1 MITPTPVSAAA
12 EYTADK
18 AVVLDML
25 TEVFVGIGY
34 GLPRMLACFMVF
46 NLLPRQTL
54 PRRVKMGLLIAYS
67 AFLLPV
73 IQPSLQGLPPFSPLF
88 VVVVFKEAFIG
99 VMIGFMFAPML
110 WAFHAVGD
118 LIDVQSG
125 ASTGAIF
132 NPISNSQAGPF
143 ATLMQNLAIVF
154 IFSSGAFLIMLGLLF
169 KSYQVWPVAQWFPQ
183 LGPQLFDWLVGTTLS
198 MLQHTIAF
206 ATPFLA
212 VLLLL
217 EVGLGL
223 IGKGMPSI
231 NVFTYSMPAKFW
243 LSLAITVLVLPS
255 MFDNAT
261 LHLLPNP
268 SMFESLGKALGA
280 K

>member
-1 MITPTPVSAAA
+1 MNTASSIAAA
-12 EYTADK
+12 APYTADK
-18 AVVLDML
+18 AVVMEML
-25 TEVFVGIGY
+25 TELFVGIGY
-34 GLPRMLACFMVF
+34 GLPRMLACFMIF

-54 PRRVKMGLLIAYS
+54 PRRVKMGLLMAYS

-88 VVVVFKEAFIG
+88 VVVVMKEAFIG
-99 VMIGFMFAPML
+99 VVIGFMFAPML

-132 NPISNSQAGPF
+132 NPVSNSQAGPF

-154 IFSSGAFLIMLGLLF
+154 IFSSGAFLVMLGLLF

-183 LGPQLFDWLVGTTLS
+183 FGPGLLDWLVTITLN
-198 MLQHTIAF
+198 MLQQTIAF

-212 VLLLL
+212 VLLLV
-217 EVGLGL
+217 EVGFGL
-223 IGKGMPSI
+223 VGKSMPSI
-231 NVFTYSMPAKFW
+231 NVFMYSMPAKFW
-243 LSLAITVLVLPS
+243 LSLAITVLILPA
-255 MFDNAT
+255 MFENAT

-268 SMFESLGKALGA
+268 SMFETIGRALGP